1 MLAGQCKPGRLAL
14 SLLVWHSLRAL
25 VLLLAILIVDQA
37 KLSSLDTELTA
48 KEKLLSQSMIEKR
61 QGEHRYMF
69 ERCTLLQA

>member
-37 KLSSLDTELTA
+37 KLSSLDTGRTHC
-48 KEKLLSQSMIEKR
+48 K
-61 QGEHRYMF
+61 GEAAESEHD
-69 ERCTLLQA
+69 